1 MPKPGG
7 RRKPEFRRPESWRY
21 GRLKESWRRPR
32 GTSNKVRL
40 GMRGWPRRV
49 KVGYRS
55 PRSVRG
61 LHPSGL
67 QDVLI
72 HNLGELEALDPKT
85 QGARLASSLGRRK
98 REVVLARARE
108 LGIRV
113 FNP

>member
-1 MPKPGG
+1 MSKPD
-7 RRKPEFRRPESWRY
+7 FRRPESWRY
-21 GRLKESWRRPR
+21 RRLRESWRRPR

-40 GMRGWPRRV
+40 EKRGWPRRV

-55 PRSVRG
+55 PRRVRG

-72 HNLGELEALDPKT
+72 HNLKELEALDPKT
-85 QGARLASSLGRRK
+85 QGARLAAGLGRRK
-98 REVVLARARE
+98 REAILARARE